1 MWFHRSSLADYFRRS
16 HPSCDHKIIYARC
29 YRKLGVSKML
39 ADDEIW
45 TTVLSFA
52 NVDDS
57 EECFTTIL
65 QGLLDALL
73 LSESNNKLI
82 FGQLLVA
89 FVLQDI

>member
-1 MWFHRSSLADYFRRS
+1 
-16 HPSCDHKIIYARC
+16 
-29 YRKLGVSKML
+29 ML

-73 LSESNNKLI
+73 LLHCIRIKQHVNLWAATSSIRTATHLRDELYCQALI
-82 FGQLLVA
+82 LELR
-89 FVLQDI
+89 